1 MFLRSR
7 EKQKGTSPG
16 TSPFPPLSAERIAA
30 ARQRYGSAIDPY
42 LKHLHLGDPIA
53 DELILHFEKLPRGV
67 GFGMLSKALKNGI
80 ETIDNPPKPLVAL
93 FEQVDGVPPWV
104 EWDLMLVASEKIIRS
119 GLLTALSF
127 AAYALPHTYLA
138 TANKPLAFTSAL
150 LDKTAHRYAQTLRL
164 ITESFLPGG
173 LQRHADGFA
182 FAVFVRVL
190 HARVRRQILRA
201 DDWDKSTPELPLNQ
215 AHMAMDTIF
224 FSSYVIRGM
233 KRLGMRLTPREEEGI
248 LLTWRY
254 VGYLLGVAPEMLSA
268 ATSKEQ
274 VQRLIEIAFSLE
286 FDPDETSKH
295 LCQALIH
302 AGPALM
308 KIENER
314 QARFFL
320 TMANPMSRLLLGDDL
335 ADQLGYPKQ
344 KRWLLCYGF
353 IALVWLSERVP
364 WLVPRAVKEY
374 KGIAFWL
381 EKGDYE
387 TSIFD

>member
-7 EKQKGTSPG
+7 EKQNGTLPG

-30 ARQRYGSAIDPY
+30 ARQRYGNALDPY
-42 LKHLHLGDPIA
+42 LKHLRSGDPIA
-53 DELILHFEKLPRGV
+53 DDLILHFEKLPQGE

-80 ETIDNPPKPLVAL
+80 ESIDNPPKPLVAL
-93 FEQVDGVPPWV
+93 FEQLDGVPPWV
-104 EWDLMLVASEKIIRS
+104 DWDLMRVASKKIIRS

-138 TANKPLAFTSAL
+138 TANKPLAFTRAL
-150 LDKTAHRYAQTLRL
+150 LNKTAHRYAQTLRL

-173 LQRHADGFA
+173 LQRHADGFELV
-182 FAVFVRVL
+182 VFVRVL
-190 HARVRRQILRA
+190 HARVRRQILQS

-215 AHMAMDTIF
+215 AHMAMDVIF
-224 FSSYVIRGM
+224 FASYVIQGM
-233 KRLGMRLTPREEEGI
+233 KRLGVRLTRREEEGV
-248 LLTWRY
+248 LMTWRY
-254 VGYLLGVAPEMLSA
+254 IGYLFAIDPEMVCASE
-268 ATSKEQ
+268 EQ
-274 VQRLIEIAFSLE
+274 ARRMIEIAFSLE
-286 FDPDETSKH
+286 FDPDEASKH

-314 QARFFL
+314 QARFFIR
-320 TMANPMSRLLLGDDL
+320 MANPMSRYLLGDRL

-344 KRWLLCYGF
+344 KRRWMCYGF
-353 IALVWLSERVP
+353 IALVWISERVP
-364 WLVPRAVKEY
+364 WLVPRAIREY

>member
-7 EKQKGTSPG
+7 EKQKEMLPG

-30 ARQRYGSAIDPY
+30 ARQRHGNAIDPY
-42 LKHLHLGDPIA
+42 LKHLRLGDPIA
-53 DELILHFEKLPRGV
+53 DDLILHFEKLPPGQ
-67 GFGMLSKALKNGI
+67 GFSMLSRALKDGI

-93 FEQVDGVPPWV
+93 FEQLDSVPAWVD
-104 EWDLMLVASEKIIRS
+104 WDLMLVASKKIIRS

-138 TANKPLAFTSAL
+138 TANKPLAFTRTL
-150 LDKTAHRYAQTLRL
+150 LNKTAHRYAQTLRL

-173 LQRHADGFA
+173 LQRHADGFGLV
-182 FAVFVRVL
+182 VFVRVL
-190 HARVRRQILRA
+190 HARVRRQILQA
-201 DDWDKSTPELPLNQ
+201 DDWDQSTPELPLNQ
-215 AHMAMDTIF
+215 AHMAMDAIF
-224 FSSYVIRGM
+224 FSFHVIQGM
-233 KRLGMRLTPREEEGI
+233 KRLGMRLTRREEEGV

-254 VGYLLGVAPEMLSA
+254 IGYLFAINPEMVCASE
-268 ATSKEQ
+268 EQ
-274 VQRLIEIAFSLE
+274 AQRMIEIAFSLE

-302 AGPALM
+302 AGPELM

-314 QARFFL
+314 QARFFVS
-320 TMANPMSRLLLGDDL
+320 MANPMSRHLLGDKL

-344 KRWLLCYGF
+344 KRRLLCYGF

-364 WLVPRAVKEY
+364 WLVPRAIQEY
-374 KGIAFWL
+374 KGVAFWL

-387 TSIFD
+387 TRLFD